1 MQGVTG
7 TPGGQLPEHLYRLF
21 TADKK
26 KCIYKGYSGARVL
39 VYYVLL

>member
-1 MQGVTG
+1 MQGVTC

-26 KCIYKGYSGARVL
+26 NVFIKVTLEHVY